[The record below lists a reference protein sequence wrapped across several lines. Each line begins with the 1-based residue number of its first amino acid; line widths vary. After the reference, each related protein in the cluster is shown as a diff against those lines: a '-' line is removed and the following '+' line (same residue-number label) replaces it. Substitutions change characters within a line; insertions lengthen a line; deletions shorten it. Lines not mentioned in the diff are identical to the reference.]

1 MSVRLRFAPSPTGR
15 LHVGNVRTALVNF
28 LFARREGGEFLLRL
42 DDTDPERSKEEFA
55 VAIQDD
61 LRWLGLEWDGL
72 FRQSDRVAL
81 YEGAVA
87 RLKESGRLYPC
98 YETAQELDLRR
109 KVQLSGGKPPIYDR
123 AALNLSDSDR
133 AALEAEGRAPHWRF
147 LLNHERVHWSDGVR
161 GDVDF
166 DCSSLSDPVLIRH
179 DGSLLYTLPSVVDDL
194 DYEITHVF
202 RGEDHVANTAAQIQI
217 FNALDGKVPEFA
229 HFAMLAGSA
238 GEGLSKREGALS
250 IAELREHG
258 IEPAAITSLLARIG
272 TSDPIEPFA
281 ELQPL
286 IDSFDLDRFGRATA
300 KFDRHE
306 LNVLNAKILH
316 QMPYAK
322 VAERLEGAGPELWE
336 AVRANIERV
345 SDVRDW
351 QRIVDGPIEPHVEDT
366 DFTAQ
371 AAALLPDG
379 SWDEATWPSW
389 TKAVS
394 EASGR
399 NGKALFLPLRQA
411 LTGLDHGP
419 EMKQLLPLIGAE
431 QARARLL
438 GNAKA

>member
-61 LRWLGLEWDGL
+61 LRWLGIEWDGL
-72 FRQSDRVAL
+72 FRQSDRAAL

-87 RLKESGRLYPC
+87 KLKESGRLYPC

-123 AALNLSDSDR
+123 SALNLSDSDR
-133 AALEAEGRAPHWRF
+133 AALEAEGREPHWRF

-161 GDVDF
+161 GDAEF

-217 FNALDGKVPEFA
+217 FKALDGKVPEFA
-229 HFAMLAGSA
+229 HFALLAGSA

-258 IEPAAITSLLARIG
+258 IEPTAITSLLARIG
-272 TSDPIEPFA
+272 TSDPIEPVA
-281 ELQPL
+281 DLQPL
-286 IDSFDLDRFGRATA
+286 VDSFDLNKFGRATA
-300 KFDRHE
+300 KFDHHE

-316 QMPYAK
+316 QMPYAL

-351 QRIVDGPIEPHVEDT
+351 QRIVDGPIEPHVEDA
-366 DFTAQ
+366 DFAAQ
-371 AAALLPDG
+371 AAELLPAG
-379 SWDEATWPSW
+379 NWDEATWPSW

-399 NGKALFLPLRQA
+399 KGKALFLPLRQA
-411 LTGLDHGP
+411 LTGLDRGP

-431 QARARLL
+431 QARLRLT
-438 GNAKA
+438 GETGA